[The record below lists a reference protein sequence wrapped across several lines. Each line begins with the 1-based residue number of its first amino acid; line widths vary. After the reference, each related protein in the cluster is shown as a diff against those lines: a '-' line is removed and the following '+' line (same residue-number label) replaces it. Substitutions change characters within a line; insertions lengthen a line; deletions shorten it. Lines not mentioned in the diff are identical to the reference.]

1 MVEGPRNL
9 HELLS
14 RLEEKSQQTPSD
26 LNLLRKLGRLHL
38 RNGAVAAAVRVFQRI
53 LAQVPDD
60 LATSVDLALGQARL
74 GQIEEARFLLERALE
89 VDPHSAPVLVALSQ
103 VCELANDTEGQV
115 TFLMRAANAAP
126 HRPEI
131 RLTLGEILRR
141 HADFAGAIR
150 QYEAALATHPHL
162 ETARFALASL
172 LIRQNRLNEA
182 MEHLRA
188 IVRQNPSAHDAHYN
202 LGHCLFRQ
210 KKWEL
215 ATASFVA
222 AQKGMKDHPQL
233 HYQLA
238 LCWFHLKDWDRA
250 IVHMER
256 FAALLP
262 DSFEAKLAL
271 GDLYQQTGELDLARE
286 VFASLVDTFPQRP
299 EPFIRL
305 AGICR
310 DLQRFDEAGQ
320 VLRRLFHHHPGHIEG
335 HRLQAD
341 LHFARGQWK
350 AALDEYR
357 NTLLMNENYLPGRR
371 GVAAVFRQTGQAA
384 EEFAAL
390 QKVAALAPDDVD
402 VLLRLG
408 ELEKTLGL
416 PGSLDRF
423 RKITQLAPGSLQ
435 AKEASY
441 YLRHAPRAA

>member
-1 MVEGPRNL
+1 MEGPRHL

-14 RLEEKSQQTPSD
+14 QLEEQSQETPND
-26 LNLLRKLGRLHL
+26 LNLLRKLGRLYL
-38 RNGAVAAAVRVFQRI
+38 RNGSVAAAVRVFQRL
-53 LAQVPDD
+53 LAQAPDD
-60 LATSVDLALGQARL
+60 LAASVDLALSQARL

-89 VDPHSAPVLVALSQ
+89 VAPRSATVLVAMSQ
-103 VCELANDTEGQV
+103 VCEMAKNTEGQV

-126 HRPEI
+126 QRPEI
-131 RLTLGEILRR
+131 RLALGEILRR
-141 HADFAGAIR
+141 HGDFAGAIR
-150 QYEAALATHPHL
+150 QYEAVLAVHPHL
-162 ETARFALASL
+162 EAARFALAAL

-182 MEHLRA
+182 MDHLRA
-188 IVRQNPSAHDAHYN
+188 IIRLNPSAHDAHYN

-215 ATASFVA
+215 ATASFMA
-222 AQKGMKDHPQL
+222 AMKGMKDHPQL

-238 LCWFHLKDWDRA
+238 ICQFHLKDWDRA

-256 FAALLP
+256 YAALLP
-262 DSFEAKLAL
+262 GSFEAQLAL
-271 GDLYQQTGELDLARE
+271 GDLYQQAGEPDLARE
-286 VFASLVDTFPQRP
+286 VFAGLADAFPQRP
-299 EPFIRL
+299 ESFIRL
-305 AGICR
+305 ASICR
-310 DLQRFDEAGQ
+310 DLQRFDEAEQ
-320 VLRRLFHHHPGHIEG
+320 ALRRLFHHHPGHIEG

-371 GVAAVFRQTGQAA
+371 GVAAVFRQTGQTA

-408 ELEKTLGL
+408 ELEKILGM
-416 PGSLDRF
+416 PSCLDRF
-423 RKITQLAPGSLQ
+423 RKITQLAPDSLQ

-441 YLRHAPRAA
+441 YLRHLAKAG